1 MTKNIADNTSVHFD
15 LSDDE
20 SALARRV
27 HDDAQIIDGLV
38 AGTYY
43 LDDPDY
49 RDRLPNAGIAA
60 GNLTV
65 SGPDFD
71 FLSTL
76 DDVRAIRDRVS
87 DNDDNYLLVEST
99 DDIDAAEA
107 SDRTGI
113 ILGFQ
118 GANWVQD
125 DLSRIT
131 TVAELGVSVI
141 DLTYNRGN
149 TLGDGCCEHRD
160 AGLTMLGREAVE
172 KCNERGVV
180 LDVAHAHDTTTMDVV
195 EHSEN
200 PVIASHIGCRA
211 LANSTARAKTD
222 EQLRAIAENGGV
234 NCITPFPPVI
244 KRDPDTHEV
253 QPADIHDVLDHL
265 DHAVDVGG
273 VESVAFGGDMSEKVL
288 DGGAISTGSNLNVW
302 RKTHAEVY
310 GDGPTDRM
318 DPYPAG
324 FSRYTELE
332 NLTRGLVE
340 RGYTDEEIR
349 LILGGN
355 LRRVFG
361 TVWA

>member
-1 MTKNIADNTSVHFD
+1 MSGNVADDESIQFD
-15 LSDDE
+15 LSEDE
-20 SALARRV
+20 RERALRV
-27 HDDAQIIDGLV
+27 HDDVQIIDGLV

-43 LDDPDY
+43 LDNPKY

-60 GNLTV
+60 GNLTIG
-65 SGPDFD
+65 GPDFD
-71 FLSTL
+71 FSSTV
-76 DDVRAIRDRVS
+76 DGITAIRERVS
-87 DNDDNYLLVEST
+87 CNDDNFQLVDSF
-99 DDIDAAEA
+99 DDIDAADA

-125 DLSRIT
+125 NVSRIT
-131 TVAELGVSVI
+131 TVAQLGIRVI

-172 KCNERGVV
+172 KCNELGVV
-180 LDVAHAHDTTTMDVV
+180 LDVAHAHDNTTLEIV
-195 EHSEN
+195 EHSEH
-200 PVIASHIGCRA
+200 PVIASHIGCRE

-222 EQLRAIAENGGV
+222 EQLRTIAENGGV

-253 QPADIHDVLDHL
+253 QAADIHDVLDHI

-273 VESVAFGGDMSEKVL
+273 VKSVAFGGDMSEKVL
-288 DGGAISTGSNLNVW
+288 DEESISAGSNLNVW
-302 RKTHAEVY
+302 RKTHPEVY

-318 DPYPAG
+318 DPYPVG
-324 FSRYTELE
+324 LSRYTELD
-332 NLTRGLVE
+332 NLTLGLFD
-340 RGYTDEEIR
+340 RGYTPEQIR
-349 LILGGN
+349 LIMGGN
-355 LRRVFG
+355 LRRVFK
-361 TVWA
+361 TVWP